1 LHATNENT
9 ELKHE
14 VAYLTS
20 RLERIVMSEKMIKDD
35 LSRVEESAIMSTY
48 KLGVSFERCKDKGE
62 KSAPIFV
69 PSSNYHKEE
78 EKLKYIKTHY
88 PS

>member
-48 KLGVSFERCKDKGE
+48 KLGVSFKRCNDKGE

-78 EKLKYIKTHY
+78 EKLKYTKTHY